1 MNHFIPLKK
10 ADLVI
15 IHGKVSQE
23 IIDKLNEMDLKI
35 IPTIKCESVDES
47 IAYHPDIVLHPVN
60 HNTLIVAPEVFDY
73 YYNEL
78 NLLGIRLIKG
88 TTNLGNLYPLDIS
101 YNVGRVGKYAF
112 HKLQYTDPILRSYL
126 NNQNI
131 DFVNINQG
139 YSKCSMAIINDS
151 SIITADKNIHLKLLE
166 LGYDSL
172 LIEAGYVELEKQKY
186 GFFGGATGNL
196 TPDKILFSG
205 HIDDHPDKVKI
216 IDFIKQKHVDII
228 YLSKERII
236 DIGTIIC
243 LNSDKTIG

>member
-1 MNHFIPLKK
+1 MN
-10 ADLVI
+10 
-15 IHGKVSQE
+15 
-23 IIDKLNEMDLKI
+23 LKI

-172 LIEAGYVELEKQKY
+172 LIEAGYVELKKQKY

-205 HIDDHPDKVKI
+205 HIDDHPDKIKI

-228 YLSKERII
+228 YLSKEKIT

-243 LNSDKTIG
+243 LNKG

>member
-1 MNHFIPLKK
+1 MNHFIPLEN

-23 IIDKLNEMDLKI
+23 IIDNLKNMNLKI

-47 IAYHPDIVLHPVN
+47 IAYHPDIVIHPVS

-78 NLLGIRLIKG
+78 KTFGIRLIKG
-88 TTNLGNLYPLDIS
+88 ATNLHNLYPLDIS

-112 HKLQYTDPILRSYL
+112 HKLQHTDPILRSYL
-126 NNQNI
+126 NNENI
-131 DFVNINQG
+131 EFVNINQG

-172 LIEAGYVELEKQKY
+172 LIEAGYVELKKQKY

-205 HIDDHPDKVKI
+205 HIDDHPDKIKI

-228 YLSKERII
+228 YLSKEKIT

-243 LNSDKTIG
+243 LNKG